1 MTQTDIYFFY
11 RGACFII
18 FDQRSMEHDGE
29 KKNSVLTEVMHVK
42 IGKMLEC
49 CKVKEQN
56 LDILPKVFL

>member
-1 MTQTDIYFFY
+1 
-11 RGACFII
+11 
-18 FDQRSMEHDGE
+18 MEHDGE